1 MIDTDFLNGGGTS
14 ESGGGTIADNSITN
28 TKLSQSPANTLKGNN
43 TGSLANAQDL
53 TVTQIKTLL
62 EITGAYISQGTFD
75 ASTGSFPAS
84 TKNGWT
90 YIISV
95 AGVIDSIDLQVG
107 DRIYSLVDNA
117 STTTYAGNWF
127 HDDNTGKVT
136 SVNTKDGVVVLNQ
149 DDIGDG
155 TTNKQ
160 YSQTEKTKLSN
171 IADNATA
178 NDTDANLKARAN
190 HTGQQTASTISDFD
204 AEVSNNTNVAQNTT
218 NRHTH
223 TNKILLDTYTQTEG
237 NLSNAVSH
245 SQATSGNPHS
255 VTKVDVG
262 LGNVDNTSDANK
274 PVSTLQQTALNAK
287 ADISVDLDQF
297 TNKNITGL
305 LLKRVNT
312 TTEGG
317 EVIFQKPD
325 TTDNIVFD
333 VLKGGGNYYLRL
345 FDSANGIN
353 FNISQRRI
361 ENIADPVANQDVATK
376 KYVDDNGGAG
386 TLVKSLTGLVP
397 AMTGY
402 TQAGFTVS
410 ASSEFNTT
418 TFAAWRAFDGTTLQW
433 AVLGSLTNF
442 WIKIQL
448 PSAKKVWK
456 VELLGRPS
464 NDVPRNYVI
473 QGSNDDVNWYT
484 IGGHQDILYG
494 TFGIMEHTT
503 DYSTAYLYYRVFSY
517 WLSGANPGLQTFQ
530 LYEAT

>member
-14 ESGGGTIADNSITN
+14 ESGGGTIPDNSITN
-28 TKLSQSPANTLKGNN
+28 AKLSQSPANTLKGNN

-62 EITGAYISQGTFD
+62 EITGAYIPQGTFD

-107 DRIYSLVDNA
+107 DRIYSLIDNA

-204 AEVSNNTNVAQNTT
+204 AEVSNNTNVAQNTAD
-218 NRHTH
+218 RHTH
-223 TNKILLDTYTQTEG
+223 TNKILLDSYTQTEG

-262 LGNVDNTSDANK
+262 LGNVDNTTDSNK
-274 PVSTLQQTALNAK
+274 PVSTLQQTALDGKENAN
-287 ADISVDLDQF
+287 ANIQAHISSNANPHSTTKSQVGLGNVD
-297 TNKNITGL
+297 
-305 LLKRVNT
+305 NT
-312 TTEGG
+312 S
-317 EVIFQKPD
+317 D
-325 TTDNIVFD
+325 
-333 VLKGGGNYYLRL
+333 
-345 FDSANGIN
+345 
-353 FNISQRRI
+353 
-361 ENIADPVANQDVATK
+361 ATK
-376 KYVDDNGGAG
+376 NVLSATKLTTARTING
-386 TLVKSLTGLVP
+386 
-397 AMTGY
+397 
-402 TQAGFTVS
+402 VS
-410 ASSEFNTT
+410 
-418 TFAAWRAFDGTTLQW
+418 FDGTANIIVADSTKEPFFGKNT
-433 AVLGSLTNF
+433 AFNKNF
-442 WIKIQL
+442 GTG
-448 PSAKKVWK
+448 ATDVTA
-456 VELLGRPS
+456 G
-464 NDVPRNYVI
+464 NDSRLSDSRKCDNTF
-473 QGSNDDVNWYT
+473 DDVTTAKTNLLLNNVPNTDATNLANDT
-484 IGGHQDILYG
+484 IHELSHQ
-494 TFGIMEHTT
+494 TT
-503 DYSTAYLYYRVFSY
+503 QLLQRVI
-517 WLSGANPGLQTFQ
+517 A
-530 LYEAT
+530 EK

>member
-14 ESGGGTIADNSITN
+14 ESGGGTIPDNSITN
-28 TKLSQSPANTLKGNN
+28 AKLSQSPANTLKGNN

-107 DRIYSLVDNA
+107 DRIYSLIDNA

-149 DDIGDG
+149 DDINIDG
-155 TTNKQ
+155 TFTPDNTAIATGDSGKVALQKAQGQIHAKVSKVTSTDNGIVRFNGTNGDV
-160 YSQTEKTKLSN
+160 QTS
-171 IADNATA
+171 
-178 NDTDANLKARAN
+178 
-190 HTGQQTASTISDFD
+190 
-204 AEVSNNTNVAQNTT
+204 TNVVIDDA
-218 NRHTH
+218 
-223 TNKILLDTYTQTEG
+223 G
-237 NLSNAVSH
+237 NLGIGT
-245 SQATSGNPHS
+245 ATPDASAILDVNS
-255 VTKVDVG
+255 VTKG
-262 LGNVDNTSDANK
+262 FL
-274 PVSTLQQTALNAK
+274 PP
-287 ADISVDLDQF
+287 
-297 TNKNITGL
+297 
-305 LLKRVNT
+305 RMT
-312 TTEGG
+312 TT
-317 EVIFQKPD
+317 
-325 TTDNIVFD
+325 
-333 VLKGGGNYYLRL
+333 
-345 FDSANGIN
+345 
-353 FNISQRRI
+353 QRDAI
-361 ENIADPVANQDVATK
+361 TSPVAGLTIYNTISKKLETYDGTAWVVA
-376 KYVDDNGGAG
+376 GAP
-386 TLVKSLTGLVP
+386 VKSLTGLVP

-517 WLSGANPGLQTFQ
+517 WLSGTNPGLQTFQ